1 MRKDFEMAEKR
12 FAIVTG
18 GTGALGTV
26 VTEVLLREGYQ
37 VAVPYTSER
46 NLEPFERQIGDLKAQ
61 VTLVRSD
68 LTVESEVQDFIQA
81 TLDEFGHID
90 VLVNTVGGFVGG
102 IPVAEMAEERWNF
115 MMDLNLKSIFL
126 CCKAVLPHMIERK
139 HGKIVN
145 TSARAALS
153 GAAGL
158 GAYSVSK
165 NGVRILT
172 ESIAE
177 EVKDLGINVNSL
189 LVSIM
194 DTPANREGMPDE
206 DHSRWVSPDD
216 IAQVI
221 LFLISDAAAII
232 NGAAI
237 PVYGRA

>member
-1 MRKDFEMAEKR
+1 MAEKR

-26 VTEVLLREGYQ
+26 VTETLLREGYQ

-46 NLEPFERQIGDLKAQ
+46 NIEPFERQIDPFKSQ
-61 VTLVRSD
+61 VTLIRAD
-68 LTVESEVQDFIQA
+68 LTVEAEVQNFVQT
-81 TLDEFGHID
+81 TLDQFGQID
-90 VLVNTVGGFVGG
+90 VLINTVGGFVGG
-102 IPVAEMAEERWNF
+102 IPVAEMPEERWDF

-126 CCKAVLPHMIERK
+126 CCKAVLPHMTERGC
-139 HGKIVN
+139 GKIVN
-145 TSARAALS
+145 TSARAGLS

-177 EVKDLGINVNSL
+177 EVKDMGINVNSL
-189 LVSIM
+189 LVSII

-206 DHSRWVSPDD
+206 DHSRWVSPAD
-216 IAQVI
+216 IANVI